1 MRCRKQANTPHIM
14 LGRGAVTRPDLVN
27 QIKAMDK
34 GDRAENMVWQALLKL
49 QIAFL
54 QGHARSD
61 NMLVGRYKQWLGMLT
76 QGYEEASE
84 LWQTVKKQKQLE
96 TIVAMLQA
104 QSQAG
109 DCS

>member
-1 MRCRKQANTPHIM
+1 MRCRNQANTPHIM

-34 GDRAENMVWQALLKL
+34 GEKVESMNWQDLLTL

-54 QGHARSD
+54 QGDAKSE

-76 QGYEEASE
+76 QGYEEANE
-84 LWQTVKKQKQLE
+84 LWQNAKKIKNLDE
-96 TIVAMLQA
+96 MLKLLA
-104 QSQAG
+104 KYL
-109 DCS
+109 

>member
-1 MRCRKQANTPHIM
+1 MRCRNQANTPHIM

-34 GDRAENMVWQALLKL
+34 GDRVKNMAWQALLKL

-76 QGYEEASE
+76 QGYEEANE
-84 LWQTVKKQKQLE
+84 LWQNAKKIKNLDE
-96 TIVAMLQA
+96 MLKLLA
-104 QSQAG
+104 KYL
-109 DCS
+109 

>member
-1 MRCRKQANTPHIM
+1 MRCRNQANTPHIM

-34 GDRAENMVWQALLKL
+34 GDRAENMAWQALLKL

-54 QGHARSD
+54 QGDAKSE

-76 QGYEEASE
+76 QGYEEANE
-84 LWQTVKKQKQLE
+84 LWQNAKKIKNLDE
-96 TIVAMLQA
+96 MLKLLA
-104 QSQAG
+104 KYL
-109 DCS
+109 